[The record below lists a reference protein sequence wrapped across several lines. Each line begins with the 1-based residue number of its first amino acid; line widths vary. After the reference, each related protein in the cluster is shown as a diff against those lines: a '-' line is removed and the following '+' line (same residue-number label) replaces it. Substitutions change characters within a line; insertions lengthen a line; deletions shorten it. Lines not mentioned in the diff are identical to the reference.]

1 MNIGNTAQGRVPGIR
16 TELQGMV
23 VHTLGHRDHLH
34 GREAVTNIETIPR
47 GNHVRGTALAP
58 DHVKGIEAH
67 HPLQEREKGIKADH
81 ALIQSE
87 AKGGGTADLFQGKL
101 ITDHEHDHVQKPQ
114 AVTVTHTP
122 EVIQG
127 ILFIANTGKDH
138 EQDRDPI
145 LSLQTVTNIE
155 NLPKGNH
162 GIDYDHDPN
171 RDPLHGR

>member
-16 TELQGMV
+16 TERQGMV
-23 VHTLGHRDHLH
+23 VHTLGH
-34 GREAVTNIETIPR
+34 G
-47 GNHVRGTALAP
+47 G
-58 DHVKGIEAH
+58 KGIEAH

-81 ALIQSE
+81 ALVQSE

-145 LSLQTVTNIE
+145 LGLQTVTNIE

>member
-23 VHTLGHRDHLH
+23 VHTLGH
-34 GREAVTNIETIPR
+34 G
-47 GNHVRGTALAP
+47 G
-58 DHVKGIEAH
+58 KGIEAH
-67 HPLQEREKGIKADH
+67 HPLQEREKGIKANH
-81 ALIQSE
+81 ALVQSE
-87 AKGGGTADLFQGKL
+87 AKGGGTADLLQGKL

-145 LSLQTVTNIE
+145 LGLQTVTNIE

-162 GIDYDHDPN
+162 GIDYDHNPN